1 MFIETPRFPDGI
13 AYGAQGTIL
22 YNTSVTRS
30 QSGRHMANANW
41 SYPLHEYNV
50 GYPVRSF
57 NMLAQLTD
65 YFHVCGGQF
74 GGFRFKDHKDFKSCG
89 PLSAVSHTDQAL
101 GTGDGNETQF
111 QLIKVYSVGGYN
123 RSRIIQKPV
132 LNTIKIG
139 VDGVLTGSGFTI
151 DHTKGIVTFDAAPAN
166 GKVLT
171 WGGEFDVPVKFKVDS
186 ISSDIEGFLL
196 SGLNVDVEEIRL

>member
-1 MFIETPRFPDGI
+1 MFIETPRFPDDI

-41 SYPLHEYNV
+41 AYPLHEYNV

-89 PLSAVSHTDQAL
+89 P
-101 GTGDGNETQF
+101 
-111 QLIKVYSVGGYN
+111 
-123 RSRIIQKPV
+123 
-132 LNTIKIG
+132 
-139 VDGVLTGSGFTI
+139 
-151 DHTKGIVTFDAAPAN
+151 
-166 GKVLT
+166 
-171 WGGEFDVPVKFKVDS
+171 
-186 ISSDIEGFLL
+186 
-196 SGLNVDVEEIRL
+196 